1 MKRQEE
7 LDFHSVN
14 IRRGRHKSWIDLWRS
29 NEIFQMISLTGML
42 VNYLIKNLQLF
53 GLDRQTQYSEAKSPS
68 ASIQGQ

>member
-1 MKRQEE
+1 MLTPVNFKCFVFDDTMKRQEE

-42 VNYLIKNLQLF
+42 VNYLKKLQLF
-53 GLDRQTQYSEAKSPS
+53 RAR
-68 ASIQGQ
+68 

>member
-29 NEIFQMISLTGML
+29 NEIFQMISLIGML
-42 VNYLIKNLQLF
+42 VNYLIKKLQLF
-53 GLDRQTQYSEAKSPS
+53 GAR
-68 ASIQGQ
+68 

>member
-1 MKRQEE
+1 MLTPVKFKCFVFDDTMKRQEE

-42 VNYLIKNLQLF
+42 VNYLKKLQLF
-53 GLDRQTQYSEAKSPS
+53 RAR
-68 ASIQGQ
+68 

>member
-1 MKRQEE
+1 MLTSVNFKCFVFDDTMKRQEE

-42 VNYLIKNLQLF
+42 VNYLKKVQLF
-53 GLDRQTQYSEAKSPS
+53 RAR
-68 ASIQGQ
+68 

>member
-1 MKRQEE
+1 MLTSVNFKCFVFDDTMKRQEE

-42 VNYLIKNLQLF
+42 VNYLKKLQLF
-53 GLDRQTQYSEAKSPS
+53 RAR
-68 ASIQGQ
+68 

>member
-1 MKRQEE
+1 MLTSVNFKCFVFDDTMKRQEE

-42 VNYLIKNLQLF
+42 VNYLKNSSCF
-53 GLDRQTQYSEAKSPS
+53 GSDRQT
-68 ASIQGQ
+68 